1 MKTLN
6 LPKEYF
12 IGSYFIDERICDNMI
27 SFFWANKHSQHET
40 KMPNEIKKCTEMG
53 INANM
58 NVFEPYNSY
67 LKSLNE
73 CLKIYQN
80 DYGLSYVKPLKMDES
95 FNIQHYKPGEGFYS
109 WHYERDSKRYAT
121 RHLVFMTYLND
132 VDDGGTE
139 FLHQNIEIKA
149 RKGLT
154 LIWPTDFTHTHR
166 GVISKT
172 KEKTI
177 ITGWFH
183 LDE

>member
-27 SFFWANKHSQHET
+27 SFFWANKHIHNKT
-40 KMPNEIKKCTEMG
+40 KMPSEVKKCIEMG
-53 INANM
+53 INPNK

-80 DYGLSYVKPLKMDES
+80 DYSLNYGLLKMNEN
-95 FNIQHYKPGEGFYS
+95 FNIQHYKSGEGFYS
-109 WHYERDSKRYAT
+109 WHYERNRKRFAE
-121 RHLVFMTYLND
+121 RCLVFMTYLYD

>member
-12 IGSYFIDERICDNMI
+12 IGSHFIDEKICDNML
-27 SFFWANKHSQHET
+27 SFFWDNKHLHHET
-40 KMPNEIKKCTEMG
+40 KMPSKVKKCIEMG
-53 INANM
+53 INPNKI
-58 NVFEPYNSY
+58 VFEPYNSY
-67 LKSLNE
+67 FKSLNE

-80 DYGLSYVKPLKMDES
+80 DYGINRLLKINEN
-95 FNIQHYKPGEGFYS
+95 FNIQHYKPEEGFYK
-109 WHYERDSKRYAT
+109 WHYERDRKRFAE
-121 RHLVFMTYLND
+121 RCLVFMTYLND
-132 VDDGGTE
+132 VPDGGTE
-139 FLHQNIEIKA
+139 FTHQNIEVRAK
-149 RKGLT
+149 KGLT

-183 LDE
+183 LDD